1 MTNSS
6 ELKKIQDLADFV
18 RKKRLSSPALF
29 LTDLVSHMPDLFSY
43 LYDISTPLV
52 SCFAE
57 SKNIRAIKLL
67 FNSREAQLFFK
78 NKIKEN

>member
-1 MTNSS
+1 MTNSH

-29 LTDLVSHMPDLFSY
+29 LTDFVSNMPDLFSS
-43 LYDISTPLV
+43 LYDIFTPLA

-57 SKNIRAIKLL
+57 SRNIKAIKLL
-67 FNSREAQLFFK
+67 FNNREAQIFFK
-78 NKIKEN
+78 NKIKEQ